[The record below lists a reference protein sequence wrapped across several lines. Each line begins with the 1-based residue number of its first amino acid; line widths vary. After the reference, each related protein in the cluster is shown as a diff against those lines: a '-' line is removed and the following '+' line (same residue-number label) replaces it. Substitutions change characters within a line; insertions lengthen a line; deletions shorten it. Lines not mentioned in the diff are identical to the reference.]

1 MSLKRL
7 LLLFACLSLPLAG
20 TITFTAILLNRTTQS
35 VEAAENK
42 RFTSYIL
49 AEELLRSS
57 EMLTRFARTY
67 VSTGDI
73 RFRNFYN
80 QLLDIRNGKI
90 PMPENYSPVYWHLL
104 ADSLVA
110 APVMTGAG
118 VSLDE
123 RMQEAGITLR
133 EFALLKDAQNL
144 SNDLVRL
151 EDEAMNK
158 VQPTTISGD
167 LNWQF
172 NPDRMIAL
180 EQLHG
185 KKYHN
190 YKAAIMVP
198 IGKFL
203 VMLKQRSDG
212 ELTALNQQA
221 DRLLL
226 LLIISSALMLAAF
239 AGFAFVLY
247 RQLIVRGRKLMD
259 SVQAITEG
267 HLETRINDQRNDEL
281 GRLSV
286 AIDGMTTQLAGALAA
301 TEKKLSETEAF
312 AETIT
317 EQKEHSEKLLHNI
330 LPVLIADRLKKG
342 EAQIAETFPEVT
354 VLFADIVG
362 FTQMS
367 TTMAP
372 RQLVNMLNDIF
383 GRFDELAEQFNL
395 EKIKTI
401 GDCYMVVGGVP
412 DRSPTHCQQVAEFAL
427 AAIDAIGKYSRD
439 NGYDLHIR
447 VGVHTGTVVAGVV
460 GKRKYSYDLWG
471 DVVNTASRMES
482 SGKPDEIHVTE
493 AVKIRLSDDYNFLE
507 QGTIDLKGKGIVES
521 YRLTG
526 KKLNRD

>member
-7 LLLFACLSLPLAG
+7 LLLFAAISIPLAG
-20 TITFTAILLNRTTQS
+20 TITFTATLLNRTTQD

-42 RFTSYIL
+42 RFTSYKL

-67 VSTGDI
+67 VSTGDS
-73 RFRNFYN
+73 RYRNYYN
-80 QLLDIRNGKI
+80 QLLNIRNGII

-110 APVMTGAG
+110 PPATSGEG
-118 VSLDE
+118 ISLDA
-123 RMQEAGITLR
+123 RMQDAGITLK

-144 SNDLVRL
+144 SYDLVRL
-151 EDEAMNK
+151 EDDAMNK
-158 VQPTTISGD
+158 VDALINSG
-167 LNWQF
+167 NTQWQTH
-172 NPDRMIAL
+172 PDRITAID
-180 EQLHG
+180 QLHG
-185 KKYHN
+185 RSYHH
-190 YKAAIMVP
+190 YKAAIMQP

-203 VMLKQRSDG
+203 DLLSIRSD
-212 ELTALNQQA
+212 EEISALNRHA
-221 DRLLL
+221 DKLLVVL
-226 LLIISSALMLAAF
+226 VLSSALMLLCF
-239 AGFAFVLY
+239 VGFALILY
-247 RQLIVRGRKLMD
+247 RLLLVRGRNLLN

-267 HLETRINDQRNDEL
+267 HLDTRINDERNDEL

-286 AIDGMTTQLAGALAA
+286 AIDGMTAQLAGALAA

-312 AETIT
+312 AETIS

-342 EAQIAETFPEVT
+342 ESQIAETFPEVT

-383 GRFDELAEQFNL
+383 GRFDELAEQFHL

-412 DRSPTHCQQVAEFAL
+412 DRSPTHCQQVADFGL
-427 AAIDAIGKYSRD
+427 AAIEAIRKYSRD

-447 VGVHTGTVVAGVV
+447 IGVHTGTVVAGVV

-482 SGKPDEIHVTE
+482 YGQPDVIHVTE
-493 AVKIRLSDDYNFLE
+493 AVKIRLSDDFNFESL
-507 QGTIDLKGKGIVES
+507 GTIDLKGKGPVES
-521 YRLTG
+521 YIL
-526 KKLNRD
+526 KNRKSTSD

>member
-7 LLLFACLSLPLAG
+7 LLLFACISLPLAG
-20 TITFTAILLNRTTQS
+20 TITFTAVLLNETTQK
-35 VEAAENK
+35 VEVAENR

-67 VSTGDI
+67 VATGDI
-73 RFRNFYN
+73 RFRNYYN

-90 PMPENYSPVYWHLL
+90 PTPENYSPVYWNLL

-110 APVMTGAG
+110 PPVMSGEG

-151 EDEAMNK
+151 EDEAMNS
-158 VQPTTISGD
+158 VQALIAKSDPQWLTH
-167 LNWQF
+167 
-172 NPDRMIAL
+172 PDRIRAI

-185 KKYHN
+185 RSYHHF
-190 YKAAIMVP
+190 KAAIMQP

-203 VMLKQRSDG
+203 VLLQQRSD
-212 ELTALNQQA
+212 EESTVLNQQA
-221 DRLLL
+221 DHLLL
-226 LLIISSALMLAAF
+226 LLVISSAIMLLCF
-239 AGFAFVLY
+239 IGFAFLLY
-247 RQLIVRGRKLMD
+247 RQLLVRGRKLMD

-286 AIDGMTTQLAGALAA
+286 AIDGMTAQLAGALTA
-301 TEKKLSETEAF
+301 TEKKLSESEAF
-312 AETIT
+312 AESIS

-427 AAIDAIGKYSRD
+427 AAIEAIRKYSRD

-447 VGVHTGTVVAGVV
+447 IGVHTGTVVAGVV

-482 SGKPDEIHVTE
+482 SGQPDVIHVTE
-493 AVKIRLSDDYNFLE
+493 AVKIRLSDDYNFKSL
-507 QGTIDLKGKGIVES
+507 GSVDLKGKGLVES
-521 YRLTG
+521 HILLS
-526 KKLNRD
+526 KKVNRD